1 MFEYFREI
9 FYKRALIR
17 ARRDWNLRNWK
28 VKEILRKDIATGV
41 SASRDVAD
49 NCAREKLLFIEQYR
63 MLWME
68 LFSIQLLFGPPFFLF
83 FRLYSSNQW
92 NWCFYRCKS
101 HMYTCRIYFILKVI
115 TLIIEKTWMLFVRIG
130 SSWSKGNCIAWNGLN
145 WYRIYNAGRV
155 YRYRYCYRIN

>member
-83 FRLYSSNQW
+83 FFVYIRPISETGAFIDAKAI
-92 NWCFYRCKS
+92 C
-101 HMYTCRIYFILKVI
+101 IPVEFILFWK
-115 TLIIEKTWMLFVRIG
+115 
-130 SSWSKGNCIAWNGLN
+130 
-145 WYRIYNAGRV
+145 
-155 YRYRYCYRIN
+155 